1 MGILKRY
8 KAAYPWGMLITVG
21 NSERRLWFDPFF
33 DTDEDVVH
41 LEIEKSGYLESGQI
55 VVMRVEK
62 SAPPKEK
69 GPEGPEDVEDIS
81 RVHASTLFKWAK
93 ERGYPEDG
101 SRKKKDLLEFF
112 LTQEE

>member
-8 KAAYPWGMLITVG
+8 KAVYPFDILIMIG
-21 NSERRLWFDPFF
+21 KAEKRLTFNPFY
-33 DTDEDVVH
+33 DTDVDEEH
-41 LEIEKSGYLESGQI
+41 LEIEKSGYLENGRI
-55 VVMRVEK
+55 TVVRVEK
-62 SAPPKEK
+62 SAPPKKK

-101 SRKKKDLLEFF
+101 SRKKGDLLEFF